1 MELEGKIYKVM
12 EPMSGV
18 SQKTGNAWMSQEFIL
33 QYYWFPNQTMPSY
46 MAFSVFGEERLKQFD
61 LHENDE
67 IKMRF
72 NIEAHESNGR
82 WFNQV
87 RCTAVD
93 KKYAAQSSGYE
104 PKGILAQKA
113 AEEAAKEA
121 AAQANEAPEPDP
133 LTKDPKD
140 DLPF

>member
-12 EPMSGV
+12 QPNSGV

-46 MAFSVFGEERLKQFD
+46 MVFSVFGEDRLKQFD

-87 RCTAVD
+87 RCTAVE

-113 AEEAAKEA
+113 AEEAAA
-121 AAQANEAPEPDP
+121 AAEANKAPEPDP

>member
-67 IKMRF
+67 IKIRF

-82 WFNQV
+82 WYNQV
-87 RCTAVD
+87 RCTAVE
-93 KKYAAQSSGYE
+93 KKYSAQSSTGYE
-104 PKGILAQKA
+104 PKGMLAQKA
-113 AEEAAKEA
+113 SEEAAA
-121 AAQANEAPEPDP
+121 AAAKKTGTAPMPEA
-133 LTKDPKD
+133 PKD